1 MDSKKYQKER
11 KIRVP
16 KFHSLIHPFKHFFKY
31 VFLIVTNKSFQPTQN
46 WLIISRGTGIMAT
59 LKWTDYPMFKTATK
73 KWLLYLFASIP
84 WWFSGKESAC
94 QCRRRRFD
102 PWVRKILEKEMATH
116 SSILAWRIP
125 AAEEPRR
132 DGTIAHWVAKESDTT

>member
-1 MDSKKYQKER
+1 MHSPRLHICAATSSKVAVLLKEI
-11 KIRVP
+11 IRE
-16 KFHSLIHPFKHFFKY
+16 L
-31 VFLIVTNKSFQPTQN
+31 LW
-46 WLIISRGTGIMAT
+46 WL
-59 LKWTDYPMFKTATK
+59 
-73 KWLLYLFASIP
+73 
-84 WWFSGKESAC
+84 SGKESAC